1 MNVHNMVDVRI
12 LMHFVQTLLEV
23 FTVGIV
29 NTDMST
35 GTRNVRVIVI
45 IASPLGWSTQGR
57 SYSNNWERGG
67 GGGEYSY
74 ILVLPDEFLLI
85 FVVLKIDN

>member
-1 MNVHNMVDVRI
+1 MNVHNMVDVGI

-57 SYSNNWERGG
+57 SYSNNWE
-67 GGGEYSY
+67 
-74 ILVLPDEFLLI
+74 II
-85 FVVLKIDN
+85 